1 MEPERVAL
9 LFEERQ
15 LSYGELNAQANRLAH
30 RLIELGVGPDVL
42 VGIAVERG
50 LEMIVSLLAVLKA
63 GGAYVPLDPEY
74 PQERLGYM
82 IEDSG
87 IALLLSQSHLLQRLP
102 AASGIA
108 CLALDQGA
116 GLAGPS
122 GERPAVAG
130 ASAEPRLRD
139 VHLRFHRPSQ
149 EALASAERACRG
161 IPTFRW
167 RSSAS
172 GRTTG
177 CCNSP
182 PSISTASSSSSTHR
196 SPVAPRWCCAAP
208 RSGTARRCTG
218 RSSSDASPRWT

>member
-50 LEMIVSLLAVLKA
+50 LEMIVSLLAVLGRRRLRAA
-63 GGAYVPLDPEY
+63 GPGISAGAPRLHDRGQRHRPVAQPE
-74 PQERLGYM
+74 PPAATPA
-82 IEDSG
+82 SG
-87 IALLLSQSHLLQRLP
+87 LRDRLP
-102 AASGIA
+102 GARP
-108 CLALDQGA
+108 GA

-149 EALASAERACRG
+149 GRRHQPRACRG

-167 RSSAS
+167 SSSAS

-182 PSISTASSSSSTHR
+182 PSISTASSSSSTRR

>member
-1 MEPERVAL
+1 LLEAAERRQAIFDWGRNPGRYPDERSVEQLFASRAAMEPERVAL

-108 CLALDQGA
+108 CLALDQA
-116 GLAGPS
+116 
-122 GERPAVAG
+122 
-130 ASAEPRLRD
+130 
-139 VHLRFHRPSQ
+139 
-149 EALASAERACRG
+149 
-161 IPTFRW
+161 
-167 RSSAS
+167 
-172 GRTTG
+172 
-177 CCNSP
+177 
-182 PSISTASSSSSTHR
+182 
-196 SPVAPRWCCAAP
+196 
-208 RSGTARRCTG
+208 
-218 RSSSDASPRWT
+218 

>member
-1 MEPERVAL
+1 LFASRAAMEPERVAL

-87 IALLLSQSHLLQRLP
+87 IALLL
-102 AASGIA
+102 
-108 CLALDQGA
+108 
-116 GLAGPS
+116 
-122 GERPAVAG
+122 
-130 ASAEPRLRD
+130 
-139 VHLRFHRPSQ
+139 
-149 EALASAERACRG
+149 
-161 IPTFRW
+161 
-167 RSSAS
+167 
-172 GRTTG
+172 
-177 CCNSP
+177 
-182 PSISTASSSSSTHR
+182 
-196 SPVAPRWCCAAP
+196 
-208 RSGTARRCTG
+208 
-218 RSSSDASPRWT
+218 